1 MEQSDLNNKIVKNEN
16 DISEIKGK
24 WDALATK
31 EFVRDAI
38 NEQTRQLTKEING
51 IRDRQ
56 TRTIGIAVGIG
67 FVLSLAIGA
76 GNLAVQLGWIQT
88 VPK

>member
-1 MEQSDLNNKIVKNEN
+1 MEQSDLNNIIVKNEN

-76 GNLAVQLGWIQT
+76 GNLAVQLG
-88 VPK
+88 